1 VTYTLE
7 WAKTPHGEW
16 FYLESAPLDTIHG
29 WGVYVIWMA
38 NGKPMRPGTVLKVG
52 SGNIGTRLFIER
64 LSPDYSAV
72 DRSRL
77 LVTWALVADH
87 HQANSG
93 IVRFL
98 SEALHPFFLDL
109 DQNAVPVPIPVN
121 LPLTA

>member
-7 WAKTPHGEW
+7 WAKTAHGEW
-16 FYLESAPLDTIHG
+16 FHLASAPLDTIHG

-38 NGKPMRPGTVLKVG
+38 NGKPMRPGTVLRVA
-52 SGNIGTRLFIER
+52 SGNIGVRLFIER
-64 LSPDYSAV
+64 MSPDYRTI

-87 HQANSG
+87 RQANLG

-109 DQNAVPVPIPVN
+109 EQNSVPIPVN